1 MLHMESMDHDR
12 DSCEVY
18 VCMRKGITMHAC
30 PKKEAY
36 QAQNTKI
43 RSSHRV
49 AFFEEKGIMLICAM
63 QRIDQF
69 PFHVDRKGD
78 PDLK

>member
-1 MLHMESMDHDR
+1 MTEIPVR
-12 DSCEVY
+12 
-18 VCMRKGITMHAC
+18 CMYACARALLCMPVPKRKHI
-30 PKKEAY
+30 KRK
-36 QAQNTKI
+36 NTKI
-43 RSSHRV
+43 RSSHRI